1 MKNIVFNILL
11 SIFLLSCNSVEI
23 ENDEIKIASVGNE
36 ILYQTE
42 LEYSFPSGLNEEDS
56 ISFLNQFVQNWII
69 NQLLL
74 QKAEELLPEKTKNV
88 DAKLEQY
95 RISLLSYEFEELY
108 IKQRLDTTVSN
119 DEILSYYEQHKD
131 DFILKDYLVKCLILK
146 CMNNLPDLEQVK
158 KSYLLRKEEDE
169 DQIRT
174 FAQSYNAELYLNNE
188 EWIYFEDLIAKVPI
202 EDYNKRRLITRK
214 KKFFFEDNNIIN
226 FVNIYDY
233 KLKDAVS
240 PLSFEKERI
249 KSIILNM
256 RMNELRKQLRQNLYS
271 DAQKNKS
278 FENLIND

>member
-1 MKNIVFNILL
+1 MKNIVFNILF

-23 ENDEIKIASVGNE
+23 ENDEVKIASVGNE

>member
-23 ENDEIKIASVGNE
+23 ENDEVKIASVGNE

>member
-1 MKNIVFNILL
+1 
-11 SIFLLSCNSVEI
+11 
-23 ENDEIKIASVGNE
+23 
-36 ILYQTE
+36 
-42 LEYSFPSGLNEEDS
+42 
-56 ISFLNQFVQNWII
+56 
-69 NQLLL
+69 
-74 QKAEELLPEKTKNV
+74 
-88 DAKLEQY
+88 
-95 RISLLSYEFEELY
+95 
-108 IKQRLDTTVSN
+108 
-119 DEILSYYEQHKD
+119 
-131 DFILKDYLVKCLILK
+131 
-146 CMNNLPDLEQVK
+146 MNNLPDLEQVK

>member
-1 MKNIVFNILL
+1 MKNIVFNILF

-74 QKAEELLPEKTKNV
+74 QKAEELLPEKIKNV

-202 EDYNKRRLITRK
+202 EDYNKRRLITRR

>member
-23 ENDEIKIASVGNE
+23 ENEIKIASVGNE

>member
-1 MKNIVFNILL
+1 MKNIVFNILF

-23 ENDEIKIASVGNE
+23 ENYDIKIASVGNE

-119 DEILSYYEQHKD
+119 DEILRYYEEHKD

-256 RMNELRKQLRQNLYS
+256 RMNELRTQLRQNLYS

>member
-1 MKNIVFNILL
+1 MKNIVFNILF

-23 ENDEIKIASVGNE
+23 ENDEVKIASVGNE

-42 LEYSFPSGLNEEDS
+42 LEYSFPSGLNEKDS

>member
-11 SIFLLSCNSVEI
+11 SIFLLSCSSVEI
-23 ENDEIKIASVGNE
+23 ENDEVKIASVGNE

>member
-1 MKNIVFNILL
+1 MKNIVFNILF

-146 CMNNLPDLEQVK
+146 CMNNLPDLEQIK

>member
-1 MKNIVFNILL
+1 MKNIVFNILF

-74 QKAEELLPEKTKNV
+74 QKAEELLPEKIKNV

>member
-1 MKNIVFNILL
+1 MKNIVFNILF

>member
-11 SIFLLSCNSVEI
+11 SIFLLSCSSVEI
-23 ENDEIKIASVGNE
+23 ENDEVKIASVGNE

-42 LEYSFPSGLNEEDS
+42 LEFSFPSGLNEEDS

-108 IKQRLDTTVSN
+108 IKQRLYTTVSN
-119 DEILSYYEQHKD
+119 DEILRYYEEHKD

-146 CMNNLPDLEQVK
+146 CMNNLPNLEQVK

-202 EDYNKRRLITRK
+202 EDYNKRRLITRR

>member
-1 MKNIVFNILL
+1 MKNIVFNILF

-174 FAQSYNAELYLNNE
+174 FAQSYNAELYLNSE

>member
-1 MKNIVFNILL
+1 MKNIVFNILF

-74 QKAEELLPEKTKNV
+74 QKAEELLPEKIKNV

-169 DQIRT
+169 DHIRT

>member
-1 MKNIVFNILL
+1 MKNIVFNILF

-23 ENDEIKIASVGNE
+23 ENDEVKIASVGNE

-202 EDYNKRRLITRK
+202 EDYNKRRLITRR

>member
-1 MKNIVFNILL
+1 MKNIVFNILF

-23 ENDEIKIASVGNE
+23 ENDEVKIASVGNE

-202 EDYNKRRLITRK
+202 EDYNKRRLITRR
-214 KKFFFEDNNIIN
+214 KKFFFEDNKIIN

>member
-1 MKNIVFNILL
+1 M
-11 SIFLLSCNSVEI
+11 FLLSCNSVEI

-119 DEILSYYEQHKD
+119 DEILRYYEQHKD

-169 DQIRT
+169 DHIRT

>member
-1 MKNIVFNILL
+1 MKNILFNILF
-11 SIFLLSCNSVEI
+11 SIFLLSCNSVKI
-23 ENDEIKIASVGNE
+23 ENDEIKIASVGNK

>member
-23 ENDEIKIASVGNE
+23 ENDEVKIASVGNE

-202 EDYNKRRLITRK
+202 EDYNKRRLITRR

>member
-1 MKNIVFNILL
+1 MKNIVFNILF

-23 ENDEIKIASVGNE
+23 ENDEVKIASVGNE

-42 LEYSFPSGLNEEDS
+42 LEFSFPSGLNEEDS

-74 QKAEELLPEKTKNV
+74 QKAEELLPEKIKNV

-146 CMNNLPDLEQVK
+146 CMNNLPDLKQVK

-202 EDYNKRRLITRK
+202 EDYNKRRLITRR

>member
-1 MKNIVFNILL
+1 MKNIVFNILF

-23 ENDEIKIASVGNE
+23 ENDEVKIASVGNE

-42 LEYSFPSGLNEEDS
+42 LEYSFPSGLNEKDS

-108 IKQRLDTTVSN
+108 IKQRLDTIVSI

>member
-1 MKNIVFNILL
+1 MKNIVFNILF

-74 QKAEELLPEKTKNV
+74 QKAEELLPEKIKNV

-119 DEILSYYEQHKD
+119 DEILRYYEEHKD

>member
-1 MKNIVFNILL
+1 LKNILFNIPF
-11 SIFLLSCNSVEI
+11 SIFLLSCNSVKI

>member
-23 ENDEIKIASVGNE
+23 ENEIKIASVGNE

-249 KSIILNM
+249 KSIILNI

>member
-1 MKNIVFNILL
+1 MKNIVFNILF

-108 IKQRLDTTVSN
+108 INQRLDTSVSN

-169 DQIRT
+169 DHIRT

-202 EDYNKRRLITRK
+202 EDYNKRRLITRR

>member
-1 MKNIVFNILL
+1 MKNIVFNILF

-56 ISFLNQFVQNWII
+56 ISFLNQFVQNWIT

-74 QKAEELLPEKTKNV
+74 QKAEELLPEKIKNV

-158 KSYLLRKEEDE
+158 KSYLLRNEEDE

-202 EDYNKRRLITRK
+202 EDYNKRRLITRR

-271 DAQKNKS
+271 DAEKNKS